1 MRAMLSPRV
10 DAFSKLQP
18 NLKLPATDKPV
29 AKADGLTVDEAIELT
44 AWLKKEGYT
53 SIEVIEEEEHCS
65 VVWSR

>member
-1 MRAMLSPRV
+1 
-10 DAFSKLQP
+10 
-18 NLKLPATDKPV
+18 
-29 AKADGLTVDEAIELT
+29 VDEAIELT